1 MSRKIWMLV
10 GGLLILGAIGVV
22 SAHGYGYMPMMG
34 YGYGYGYGMGYGM
47 HGYGYGYGYEADE
60 KVEVSGEVV
69 DVFGMGVVL
78 DNGRYVIAPWWFL
91 AEIGIKTGDSIKATG
106 FGDRGVVPVYIEVN
120 GEGYGD
126 PDGKWPVWMEEDREG
141 GYGSGYGY
149 YHCPMM
155 GW

>member
-1 MSRKIWMLV
+1 MDRRIWMLV

-22 SAHGYGYMPMMG
+22 SAHGYGYGYMPMMG
-34 YGYGYGYGMGYGM
+34 YGYGM
-47 HGYGYGYGYEADE
+47 GYEADE
-60 KVEVSGEVV
+60 RVEVSGEVV

-91 AEIGIKTGDSIKATG
+91 AEIGVKTGDSIKAVG
-106 FGDRGVVPVYIEVN
+106 FGDRGVMPVYIEVN
-120 GEGYGD
+120 GEGFGD
-126 PDGKWPVWMEEDREG
+126 PDGKWPVWMEEERE
-141 GYGSGYGY
+141 SGYGY